1 MAKKLKDTDYLFIST
16 YLHSRER
23 DLLTGARM
31 ERMIEAPTA
40 ADAAKVLGEIG
51 YGEFDASSQ
60 RELGSILAQEQEKLF
75 EDLYR
80 FVPDKAV
87 VDVFKVKY
95 DYHNLKALIKAR
107 ATGTDASDRLLL
119 DAGRVSAEDMRRAV
133 WEGDYSLLPPALRQ
147 SAVEA
152 AETLSAT
159 GDPQLADFLLDRAYY
174 AEMLSAARATGSD
187 FLVRYVRFTIDAA
200 NLRSAVRTLRM
211 KKGADMLRR
220 VLVEGG
226 SIRVDSVQGA
236 ALGGNLEELY
246 RSTELRQA
254 AELGA
259 AVVVFG
265 SAGAKRVPV
274 GFSME
279 RAWEQVADITR
290 YAGEEAAKRGI
301 TIAIEPVRHPDCN
314 IINTFA
320 EGVSMARETGLDSVK
335 VLVDLYHL
343 ACEGENPDI
352 LRQYGAEYLRHVH
365 FSYPNFPEID
375 GVSGPEQLRG
385 MFEGELD
392 RRGWWRTWP
401 SSREEWG
408 YAPFIQALKGCG
420 YDGRVSIEAPVGN
433 FEVQAPRTLAF
444 LKEAF

>member
-23 DLLTGARM
+23 DLLTAARM
-31 ERMIEAPTA
+31 ERMIDAPTA
-40 ADAAKVLGEIG
+40 EEAAKVLTEIG

-60 RELGSILAQEQEKLF
+60 RELGQALAQEQEKLF
-75 EDLYR
+75 QDLYR

-133 WEGDYSLLPPALRQ
+133 WEGDYSVLPPALRQ

-211 KKGADMLRR
+211 KKGSDMLRR

-226 SIRVDSVQGA
+226 SIRVDSVQSA

-259 AVVVFG
+259 AAVNGG
-265 SAGAKRVPV
+265 SLTPFEKACDDAVTAMAAGAKSVPFGV
-274 GFSME
+274 ESVISYLVAKEIEFTAVRIIMSGRMAGIDSDTIRE
-279 RAWEQVADITR
+279 RLR
-290 YAGEEAAKRGI
+290 EAY
-301 TIAIEPVRHPDCN
+301 V
-314 IINTFA
+314 
-320 EGVSMARETGLDSVK
+320 
-335 VLVDLYHL
+335 
-343 ACEGENPDI
+343 
-352 LRQYGAEYLRHVH
+352 
-365 FSYPNFPEID
+365 
-375 GVSGPEQLRG
+375 
-385 MFEGELD
+385 
-392 RRGWWRTWP
+392 
-401 SSREEWG
+401 
-408 YAPFIQALKGCG
+408 
-420 YDGRVSIEAPVGN
+420 
-433 FEVQAPRTLAF
+433 
-444 LKEAF
+444 

>member
-133 WEGDYSLLPPALRQ
+133 WEGDYNVLPPALRQ

-159 GDPQLADFLLDRAYY
+159 GDPQLADFLLARNDALIIESFGVGGLPTYKAGDYY
-174 AEMLSAARATGSD
+174 DTVKAGLDAGRIVVMTTQVENEGSD
-187 FLVRYVRFTIDAA
+187 L
-200 NLRSAVRTLRM
+200 AVYHVGNAIKRDLPILEAYDMTTEAVCAKLM
-211 KKGADMLRR
+211 WILGQTADRKW
-220 VLVEGG
+220 V
-226 SIRVDSVQGA
+226 
-236 ALGGNLEELY
+236 EELFY
-246 RSTELRQA
+246 T
-254 AELGA
+254 
-259 AVVVFG
+259 
-265 SAGAKRVPV
+265 PV
-274 GFSME
+274 
-279 RAWEQVADITR
+279 
-290 YAGEEAAKRGI
+290 
-301 TIAIEPVRHPDCN
+301 
-314 IINTFA
+314 
-320 EGVSMARETGLDSVK
+320 
-335 VLVDLYHL
+335 
-343 ACEGENPDI
+343 ACDI
-352 LRQYGAEYLRHVH
+352 LAG
-365 FSYPNFPEID
+365 
-375 GVSGPEQLRG
+375 
-385 MFEGELD
+385 
-392 RRGWWRTWP
+392 
-401 SSREEWG
+401 
-408 YAPFIQALKGCG
+408 K
-420 YDGRVSIEAPVGN
+420 
-433 FEVQAPRTLAF
+433 
-444 LKEAF
+444 

>member
-133 WEGDYSLLPPALRQ
+133 WEGDYNVLPPALRQ

-187 FLVRYVRFTIDAA
+187 FLVRYVHQR
-200 NLRSAVRTLRM
+200 RGQSAQ
-211 KKGADMLRR
+211 RR
-220 VLVEGG
+220 PYPSDEEGG
-226 SIRVDSVQGA
+226 GYAQ
-236 ALGGNLEELY
+236 
-246 RSTELRQA
+246 
-254 AELGA
+254 
-259 AVVVFG
+259 
-265 SAGAKRVPV
+265 AGAGGGRFHPCGQRPERGSGREPGGAVPLH
-274 GFSME
+274 
-279 RAWEQVADITR
+279 RASPGGG
-290 YAGEEAAKRGI
+290 AGRGGG
-301 TIAIEPVRHPDCN
+301 R
-314 IINTFA
+314 
-320 EGVSMARETGLDSVK
+320 R
-335 VLVDLYHL
+335 
-343 ACEGENPDI
+343 
-352 LRQYGAEYLRHVH
+352 RQSH
-365 FSYPNFPEID
+365 
-375 GVSGPEQLRG
+375 
-385 MFEGELD
+385 
-392 RRGWWRTWP
+392 
-401 SSREEWG
+401 
-408 YAPFIQALKGCG
+408 AL
-420 YDGRVSIEAPVGN
+420 
-433 FEVQAPRTLAF
+433 
-444 LKEAF
+444 